1 MKRENNRREDLESI
15 GFSHPT
21 INKEEII
28 RRLRKKGYRITTQR
42 KFLIDIILESEN
54 ICCKEVYYNA
64 YKKKARIGIATI
76 YRFLNTL
83 EEIGA
88 IEKKNNYQVCDGGFH
103 SVCSCIVEYCSGEK
117 QTIDRDE
124 LYRAV
129 EEGIRKLGIG
139 KEEGIQNIIPLPEN
153 KEMK

>member
-1 MKRENNRREDLESI
+1 MSKGNSIIKEIENM
-15 GFSHPT
+15 GFSHTT
-21 INKEEII
+21 ITKEEII
-28 RRLRKKGYRITTQR
+28 KRLRENGCRITTQR
-42 KFLIDIILESEN
+42 EVLIEIIMESEN
-54 ICCKEVYYNA
+54 ICCKEIYYNA

-139 KEEGIQNIIPLPEN
+139 KEEEIQNIIPLPEN